1 MNTNDIYLETHVRGQ
16 PTATIEWV
24 KDGVTITKDDNKYQQ
39 IDHPDGTCELIVNYP
54 KPNDSGKYVCKAY
67 NRAGECSVQHTVLF
81 EGKEAH
87 IVDNRH
93 RVFHSDPEH
102 LARAK
107 SEFPDKVHEN
117 GTTETKPEPEEG
129 KGKGRGR
136 GSKGTGSAQNTRTES
151 SPAPEPIAVVTRQKE
166 PPREPKKT
174 IHFASKLSD
183 RVVAEG
189 SKVKLTCYL
198 EATDPMI
205 KWFKDDQPVVYSPKC
220 RQSNNNGL
228 CCLEFTTASEAD
240 TGVYKCTARS
250 TAGEVTTSA
259 KLEVFPNPGKVLY

>member
-1 MNTNDIYLETHVRGQ
+1 MNTNEIYLETHVRGQ
-16 PTATIEWV
+16 PHPKVEWV
-24 KDGVTITKDDNKYQQ
+24 KDGVTITKEDSKYTQ

-54 KPNDSGKYVCKAY
+54 RPNDSGKYVCKAY

-93 RVFHSDPEH
+93 RVYHSDPVH
-102 LARAK
+102 LAKAK
-107 SEFPDKVHEN
+107 SDKAQQN
-117 GTTETKPEPEEG
+117 GVAETKPDPEEEKG

-151 SPAPEPIAVVTRQKE
+151 SPAPEPVAVQSYTRQKE
-166 PPREPKKT
+166 PPRESKKG

-189 SKVKLTCYL
+189 SKIKLTCYL
-198 EATDPMI
+198 EGQGT
-205 KWFKDDQPVVYSPKC
+205 C
-220 RQSNNNGL
+220 
-228 CCLEFTTASEAD
+228 
-240 TGVYKCTARS
+240 
-250 TAGEVTTSA
+250 
-259 KLEVFPNPGKVLY
+259 